1 MSTHGL
7 EPRTFD
13 MPCTTSIHVSQRAGN
28 TIDGFPRL
36 HGGWQMRAIDEKQ
49 REHIVRVLNGI
60 KPDDV
65 DALKHVAMDVVQQV

>member
-1 MSTHGL
+1 
-7 EPRTFD
+7 
-13 MPCTTSIHVSQRAGN
+13 
-28 TIDGFPRL
+28 
-36 HGGWQMRAIDEKQ
+36 MRAIDEKQ